1 MPRSAT
7 LPFSFKR
14 SRDELTSTAVTTTSE
29 LVHGLL
35 RLHGDTVTIQWRLT
49 LRTDHVGLEL
59 RTDEEVEPVREL
71 SVPVRQLAG
80 ATVRRSRWWWP
91 KGPRVV
97 LTASDLTALEG
108 LAGGDGLSLTHPA
121 EVELRIR
128 RSDRLVAEEFC
139 AELAMAVS
147 ELIGIPTDPV
157 LPPQKAPRE
166 DG

>member
-1 MPRSAT
+1 MPPSDT
-7 LPFSFKR
+7 LPFFFKR
-14 SRDELTSTAVTTTSE
+14 SRDEMTSTAVTTTSE

-35 RLHGDTVTIQWRLT
+35 RLQGDTLTIQWRLT

-71 SVPVRQLAG
+71 SVAVRQLAG

-91 KGPRVV
+91 TGHRVV
-97 LTASDLTALEG
+97 LTASDLTALDG

-121 EVELRIR
+121 ELELSIR

-139 AELAMAVS
+139 AELALAVS
-147 ELIGIPTDPV
+147 ESIGVPDRPA
-157 LPPQKAPRE
+157 LPP
-166 DG
+166 